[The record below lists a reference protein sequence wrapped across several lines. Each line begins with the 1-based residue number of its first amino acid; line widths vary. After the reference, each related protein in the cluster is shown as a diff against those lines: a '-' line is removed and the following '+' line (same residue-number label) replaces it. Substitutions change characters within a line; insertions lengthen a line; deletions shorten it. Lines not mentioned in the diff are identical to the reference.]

1 MLLRLVPQI
10 NQKRIILG
18 SASPRRSEILRSL
31 GLRFEVI
38 PSQFAEDL
46 EKNNYKHATDY
57 VLATAKH
64 KAEDIYT
71 RNIQNSTDDVIIIC
85 ADTIV
90 VLGDKILEK
99 PSSKTHAFE
108 MLKSLSGNQHVVYT
122 AVHLIIQE
130 KSVKKEVS
138 FFEATEVTFAQ
149 LSDEMITAYIDT
161 GIPMDKAGSYGIQ
174 DVGGSF
180 VEKINGCY
188 YNVMGF
194 PMHRFCKQLSS
205 VLTLS

>member
-1 MLLRLVPQI
+1 
-10 NQKRIILG
+10 
-18 SASPRRSEILRSL
+18 
-31 GLRFEVI
+31 
-38 PSQFAEDL
+38 
-46 EKNNYKHATDY
+46 
-57 VLATAKH
+57 
-64 KAEDIYT
+64 
-71 RNIQNSTDDVIIIC
+71 
-85 ADTIV
+85 
-90 VLGDKILEK
+90 
-99 PSSKTHAFE
+99 